1 MILKGVFDVFLLAET
16 KIDGAFPSSQFC
28 IKEYKMFCKDRN
40 RFGGSLI
47 VYIRRGLITRRIN
60 HLEGNYIESIVL
72 LVQPGRS
79 SKWTLFLYTYELPN
93 VTKNLWEPEFNSMLF
108 NGSQR
113 YDNLAILRDLN
124 CDISHPIKG
133 FREGRTLRESMN
145 EYNSTNLIR
154 EPTRVTATSWYLI
167 DVILTNRPRSF
178 LTFSIFDLGLSDY
191 HLVCAV
197 SRSHYPRSCPI
208 TVERRFLRITIP
220 SDFAKTCIRLHL
232 TSH

>member
-1 MILKGVFDVFLLAET
+1 MILKGVFDVFVLAET

-28 IKEYKMFCKDRN
+28 IKGDKMFCKDRN

-47 VYIRRGLITRRIN
+47 VYIRRGLITRKIN

-79 SKWTLFLYTYELPN
+79 SKWTLFLYTYD
-93 VTKNLWEPEFNSMLF
+93 VTKNLWKLEFNSMLF

-113 YDNLAILRDLN
+113 HDNLAIVRDLN
-124 CDISHPIKG
+124 CDISHLNKG
-133 FREGRTLRESMN
+133 FREGRTLRDSMN

-154 EPTRVTATSWYLI
+154 EPTRVTATSSSLI

-178 LTFSIFDLGLSDY
+178 LTSGIFDLGLSDY
-191 HLVCAV
+191 HLVYAV

-208 TVERRFLRITIP
+208 TVERRLFRIMIP
-220 SDFAKTCIRLHL
+220 SDFAKTGIRLHL

>member
-1 MILKGVFDVFLLAET
+1 
-16 KIDGAFPSSQFC
+16 
-28 IKEYKMFCKDRN
+28 MFCKDRN

-60 HLEGNYIESIVL
+60 HLESNYIESIVL

-79 SKWTLFLYTYELPN
+79 SKWTLFLYTYEPPN

-113 YDNLAILRDLN
+113 YDNLAIVRIVIYPIRTRNLRDL
-124 CDISHPIKG
+124 
-133 FREGRTLRESMN
+133 MN

-154 EPTRVTATSWYLI
+154 ESTRVTATSSSLI

-178 LTFSIFDLGLSDY
+178 LTSGIFDLGLSDY
-191 HLVCAV
+191 HLVYAV
-197 SRSHYPRSCPI
+197 SRSYYPRSCPI
-208 TVERRFLRITIP
+208 TVEKRFFIITIP

-232 TSH
+232 KSH

>member
-113 YDNLAILRDLN
+113 YDNLAI
-124 CDISHPIKG
+124 
-133 FREGRTLRESMN
+133 
-145 EYNSTNLIR
+145 
-154 EPTRVTATSWYLI
+154 V
-167 DVILTNRPRSF
+167 
-178 LTFSIFDLGLSDY
+178 
-191 HLVCAV
+191 
-197 SRSHYPRSCPI
+197 
-208 TVERRFLRITIP
+208 RI
-220 SDFAKTCIRLHL
+220 
-232 TSH
+232 